1 MSSPEV
7 PVARLGP
14 DNKLPAALFPGGI
27 VTTDTMTGAIN
38 TAISAR
44 FPIAISDVT
53 GLTDALAGSI
63 SNSYDLIP
71 RAGFTNGVQ
80 PRNHMITGA
89 PLPLP
94 PALVAH
100 FHTIG
105 QASPP
110 PAMLAGDTWEDTP
123 L

>member
-1 MSSPEV
+1 
-7 PVARLGP
+7 
-14 DNKLPAALFPGGI
+14 
-27 VTTDTMTGAIN
+27 MTSDQVNSAIQ
-38 TAISAR
+38 TAIA
-44 FPIAISDVT
+44 
-53 GLTDALAGSI
+53 GLTIASIGGLSDALAGST

-80 PRNHMITGA
+80 PRNHMVTGVA
-89 PLPLP
+89 LPAP